1 MRDFD
6 IVIDLREADDIK
18 NREINEFILEAFH
31 GIGKIRLGIN
41 IINLENVSEQYKE
54 FLTKSGAMDCYIFTP
69 SIAKNSYSSK
79 EFEFMFKKIKSSNA
93 NIKFINMYNGS
104 DNLDKELTIKII
116 EKFIADKVGECLY
129 NMDISK
135 DSYVNVSYLN
145 RLKDK
150 VIALKTG
157 TEIKISDIYGF
168 LSKYDSMICQKDEY
182 TAEHSR
188 AVCKFA
194 IEMGKKVK
202 LSKDQLMVLA
212 IGAALHDIGKY
223 EIDIGILT
231 KNKRLSDPEFLQ
243 IKNHPMI
250 GKSILD
256 NIIMTELSERDN
268 EVIEFIVEQHHER
281 FDGTGYP
288 RKLDGSMIHEYS
300 MIVSLIDAF
309 HAMLGRSYQSPKKK
323 TEIIKIIKECSS
335 TQFNPKYVNIIC
347 GMIENTPQILGLE
360 EKEGY
365 LRYNSKQSIK
375 ELIIQI
381 N

>member
-6 IVIDLREADDIK
+6 IVVDLREADGSKRK
-18 NREINEFILEAFH
+18 NIDALISEAFH

-41 IINLENVSEQYKE
+41 IINLENVSEQYKN
-54 FLTKSGAMDCYIFTP
+54 FLTKTGTMDCYIFTP
-69 SIAKNSYSSK
+69 YIVKNSNASK
-79 EFEFMFKKIKSSNA
+79 DFESIFEKIKSSKVSV
-93 NIKFINMYNGS
+93 KFINMYDGNDS
-104 DNLDKELTIKII
+104 LDKELTLQII
-116 EKFIADKVGECLY
+116 DKFILNKAGEYLY

-135 DSYVNVSYLN
+135 DSYVSVSYLN
-145 RLKDK
+145 KLKEE

-168 LSKYDSMICQKDEY
+168 LSKYDSMIQQKDEY

-194 IEMGKKVK
+194 IEMGIK
-202 LSKDQLMVLA
+202 LNLNKEQLTVLA

-231 KNKRLSDPEFLQ
+231 KSKKLSDPEFLQ

-256 NIIMTELSERDN
+256 NIIITELSERDN

-288 RKLDGSMIHEYS
+288 RKIDGSMIHEYS
-300 MIVSLIDAF
+300 MIVSLVDAF
-309 HAMLGRSYQSPKKK
+309 HAMLGRSYQTPKTKD
-323 TEIIKIIKECSS
+323 EIIKIIIECST
-335 TQFNPKYVNIIC
+335 TQFNPKYVNILC
-347 GMIENTPQILGLE
+347 NMLKDTPEVLGLE
-360 EKEGY
+360 EREGY
-365 LRYNSKQSIK
+365 LKYNLTSSIE
-375 ELIIQI
+375 ELIMQI
-381 N
+381 R